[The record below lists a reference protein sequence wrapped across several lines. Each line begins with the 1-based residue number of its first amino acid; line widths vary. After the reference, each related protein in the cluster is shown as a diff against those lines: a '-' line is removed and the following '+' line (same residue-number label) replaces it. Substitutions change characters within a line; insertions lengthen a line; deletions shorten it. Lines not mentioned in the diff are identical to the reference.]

1 MLRGSRQTCYG
12 LVSVIH
18 REHYVVMSSY
28 RQVVTV
34 PQQNMYVNPIVVTQW
49 PTRYATRII
58 LVSLSTVIMN
68 YVSIGATV
76 PLSQKPMR
84 QIPLSVLFTRPSLL
98 PFSLFL
104 PLPFRSLSLSPFH
117 WKSAVSS
124 PSQRTRKRILTHLR
138 VSKRTLWQHLSVVYV
153 ECK

>member
-117 WKSAVSS
+117 PLPHFFPISS
-124 PSQRTRKRILTHLR
+124 
-138 VSKRTLWQHLSVVYV
+138 
-153 ECK
+153 